1 MFVAVRHFWLMG
13 LRTGN
18 WENWGEGEVNDPAL
32 DWLLSFWRTWETHQ
46 GGAAS

>member
-1 MFVAVRHFWLMG
+1 VFVVVRHFWLMG

-32 DWLLSFWRTWETHQ
+32 AWLLNFWRAWEEQ
-46 GGAAS
+46 QEGATP